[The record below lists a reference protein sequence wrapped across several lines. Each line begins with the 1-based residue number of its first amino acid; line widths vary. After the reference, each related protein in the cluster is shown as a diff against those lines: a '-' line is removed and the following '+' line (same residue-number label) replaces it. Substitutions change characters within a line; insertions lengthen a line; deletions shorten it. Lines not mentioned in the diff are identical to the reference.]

1 MVYNRRASDMHI
13 GLLRPAQGVNL
24 ILEKDGER
32 KKEIKSFSSF
42 FLTLAHD

>member
-1 MVYNRRASDMHI
+1 MVYSRGASDMHI

>member
-13 GLLRPAQGVNL
+13 GSLRPAQGVNL

-32 KKEIKSFSSF
+32 KKGDQVLLLLFPY
-42 FLTLAHD
+42 T